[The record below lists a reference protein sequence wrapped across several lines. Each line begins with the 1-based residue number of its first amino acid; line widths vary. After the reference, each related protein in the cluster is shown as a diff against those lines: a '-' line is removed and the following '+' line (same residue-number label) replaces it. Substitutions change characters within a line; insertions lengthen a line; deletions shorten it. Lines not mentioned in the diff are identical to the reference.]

1 MHLFGSNLRRWD
13 FWKEL
18 ISFRSLVI
26 VSPVFLL
33 TVKHWTNLVVLVV
46 FIGSLFF
53 LIRKKD
59 IALQDTYEVKFWRW
73 TISLTLIGP
82 VLAVGMGQ
90 LLRGELYPPNFDAPL
105 RIALCT
111 PIFLAISRGWLY
123 RVGTEAITFL
133 WMKYSFPL
141 ALIWTFIDRPSWT
154 DKWPQQITTYFV
166 DPLSFGSLTLLFG
179 LFSFASLSF
188 FWYRISWLARLV
200 LLLALVLGFYLSVK
214 SGSRTGWL
222 NLPVF
227 IAIWFFGFALQTLGK
242 LRSLLILF
250 GFFLMAGVFINSSPF
265 FISKILAGINEVSVY
280 QWNTRTTE
288 GSAGIRLTFYR
299 MAVFYFLHSP
309 LQGWGDL
316 GWQTLANSPEIT
328 QYASEHARQFPENGF
343 HNEILTNSIRSGV
356 WGLISSVAFF
366 FCPIL
371 WSVRKLRQ
379 HTTLEESFLGFFILF
394 LMLHL
399 FLAGMTTEVTNLV
412 FLASFSGL
420 SIAVMVGESLY
431 SEREAN
437 AQASVDLRSS
447 AK

>member
-1 MHLFGSNLRRWD
+1 M
-13 FWKEL
+13 
-18 ISFRSLVI
+18 
-26 VSPVFLL
+26 
-33 TVKHWTNLVVLVV
+33 VVLVV
-46 FIGSLFF
+46 FFGSLFF
-53 LIRKKD
+53 LLQKKE
-59 IALQDTYEVKFWRW
+59 IAPQDSYEVKRWRW
-73 TISLTLIGP
+73 IIALTLIAP

-90 LLRGELYPPNFDAPL
+90 LLRSELYPPNFDAPL

-123 RVGTEAITFL
+123 RARTEAITFL
-133 WMKYSFPL
+133 WVKYSFPL

-154 DKWPQQITTYFV
+154 DKWPQHITTYFV

-179 LFSFASLSF
+179 LLSFAALSF
-188 FWYRISWLARLV
+188 FWYRISWFARLI
-200 LLLALVLGFYLSVK
+200 LLLAVVLGFYLSVK

-227 IAIWFFGFALQTLGK
+227 IAIWFFGFAFQTLGS

-250 GFFLMAGVFINSSPF
+250 GLSLIAGVFINSSPF
-265 FISKILAGINEVSVY
+265 FISKIVAAINEVSGY

-316 GWQTLANSPEIT
+316 GWQALSNLPEIT

-356 WGLISSVAFF
+356 WGLTSSVAFF

-379 HTTLEESFLGFFILF
+379 HSTLEESFLGFFILF
-394 LMLHL
+394 FMLHL

-420 SIAVMVGESLY
+420 SIAVMLGESLY

-437 AQASVDLRSS
+437 PQAPVDLRSS
-447 AK
+447 AR